1 MQKATRQSRTR
12 CILAWFCRV
21 QKQLSRVKI
30 TKVLNHVYKIFLFI
44 IKVITRVRNCTNPPQ
59 IHQEDFEDPPILT
72 HFLVDFE
79 KGPKT
84 KVAQNT
90 HLGPMEMSIVVRN
103 PICPLQIHQEDFKNP
118 SPPILT
124 HF

>member
-1 MQKATRQSRTR
+1 MQKAARQSRTR
-12 CILAWFCRV
+12 CILAWFCCV
-21 QKQLSRVKI
+21 QKQLSRVQI

-72 HFLVDFE
+72 HFLLDFE

-84 KVAQNT
+84 KVVHNT
-90 HLGPMEMSIVVRN
+90 HLVPMEMSKVVRN
-103 PICPLQIHQEDFKNP
+103 PIRPPKIHQEDFEEP
-118 SPPILT
+118 QS
-124 HF
+124 